1 MPAYIIAVMLC
12 AALLHA
18 TWNAIVKSGSN
29 KLYES
34 AINCFG
40 GGLTVLFLLPFL
52 PLPAAES
59 VPFLMGSC
67 ITHIFYYLSLTIAY
81 RNVDMSYAYTLMRGT
96 APLLTSLFLLC
107 TGVPLTPG
115 GWLGV
120 FCLCAGVLV
129 LALDHVRQGR
139 FSARGTFAAF
149 CTACVIMT
157 YTLFDGFGARASG
170 SPVSY
175 TVWLYIVNIF
185 PLNLYVLLRERREFI
200 PYFKERWK
208 IGVFGGACGFGSY
221 GVALWAMTKAPIAM
235 VAALRETSVIFGM
248 LLAVLF
254 LGERFTL
261 TKLAA
266 VVMVAA
272 STMLMK
278 MQ

>member
-1 MPAYIIAVMLC
+1 MLGLSIIFDTVNERSCGEIISATVS
-12 AALLHA
+12 AFSYQLLVG
-18 TWNAIVKSGSN
+18 IVPIGRI
-29 KLYES
+29 KLIS
-34 AINCFG
+34 
-40 GGLTVLFLLPFL
+40 FLSVG
-52 PLPAAES
+52 PAAES
-59 VPFLMGSC
+59 LPFLAGSC
-67 ITHIFYYLSLTIAY
+67 LTHIFYYLSLTIAY

-115 GWLGV
+115 GWFGV

-139 FSARGTFAAF
+139 FSARGTLAAF

-175 TVWLYIVNIF
+175 TVWLYILNIF

-261 TKLAA
+261 TKLLA
-266 VVMVAA
+266 VLMVAA

-278 MQ
+278 MS

>member
-1 MPAYIIAVMLC
+1 MPIHIIAVMLC

-18 TWNAIVKSGSN
+18 SWNAIVKSGSN

-34 AINCFG
+34 AINCLG

-52 PLPAAES
+52 PLPAVES
-59 VPFLMGSC
+59 LPFLAGSC
-67 ITHIFYYLSLTIAY
+67 TTHIFYYLSLTVAY

-107 TGVPLTPG
+107 SGVALSPG
-115 GWLGV
+115 GWIGV
-120 FCLCAGVLV
+120 LCLCAGVLI
-129 LALDHVRQGR
+129 LALDHIRQGR
-139 FSARGTFAAF
+139 FSARGTLAAF

-157 YTLFDGFGARASG
+157 YTLFDGYGARASG
-170 SPVSY
+170 NPLAY
-175 TVWLYIVNIF
+175 TVWLYILNIF
-185 PLNLYVLLRERREFI
+185 PLNLWVMLRERRNFL
-200 PYFKERWK
+200 PYLKNRWK
-208 IGVFGGACGFGSY
+208 IGIFGGACSFGSY

-254 LGERFTL
+254 LGERL
-261 TKLAA
+261 TWTKALA
-266 VVMVAA
+266 VLMVAA

-278 MQ
+278 MN

>member
-1 MPAYIIAVMLC
+1 MPVHIIAVMLC

-18 TWNAIVKSGSN
+18 SWNAIVKSGSN

-34 AINCFG
+34 AINCLG
-40 GGLTVLFLLPFL
+40 GGLTVLFLLPLL

-59 VPFLMGSC
+59 LPFLAGSC
-67 ITHIFYYLSLTIAY
+67 TTHIFYYLSLTVAY

-107 TGVPLTPG
+107 SGVALSPG
-115 GWLGV
+115 GWIGV
-120 FCLCAGVLV
+120 LCLCAGVLI
-129 LALDHVRQGR
+129 LTLDHIRQGH
-139 FSARGTFAAF
+139 FSTRGTLAAF

-157 YTLFDGFGARASG
+157 YTLFDGYGARASG
-170 SPVSY
+170 NPLAY

-185 PLNLYVLLRERREFI
+185 PLNLFMLLRERRTFL
-200 PYFKERWK
+200 PYLKERWK
-208 IGVFGGACGFGSY
+208 IGLFGGACSFGSY

-254 LGERFTL
+254 LGERFTV
-261 TKLAA
+261 TKLLA
-266 VVMVAA
+266 VLMVAA

-278 MQ
+278 MN

>member
-1 MPAYIIAVMLC
+1 MPAYVIAAMLA

-34 AINCFG
+34 ALNCLG
-40 GGLTVLFLLPFL
+40 GGLAVLCLAPFL
-52 PLPAAES
+52 PLPAADS
-59 VPFLMGSC
+59 LPFLMGSC
-67 ITHIFYYLSLTIAY
+67 ITHIFYYLSLTVAY
-81 RNVDMSYAYTLMRGT
+81 RNVDMSYAYTIMRGS
-96 APLLTSLFLLC
+96 APLFTSLFLLAS
-107 TGVPLTPG
+107 GVALAPW
-115 GWLGV
+115 GWMGV
-120 FCLCAGVLV
+120 LCLCAGVFT

-139 FSARGTFAAF
+139 FSRRGTLAAL

-157 YTLFDGFGARASG
+157 YTLFDGYGARASG
-170 SPVSY
+170 HPVSY
-175 TVWLYIVNIF
+175 TVWLYVVNIF
-185 PLNLYVLLRERREFI
+185 PLNLYVMARQRREFI
-200 PYFKERWK
+200 SYFKTRWK
-208 IGVFGGACGFGSY
+208 IGLFGGACSFGSY

-254 LGERFTL
+254 LGERFTF
-261 TKLAA
+261 TKLLA